1 MSEPNRV
8 LAMHF
13 ITQQD
18 RLKGGPDESLC
29 AGGYTAQVNGHKVD
43 LAGHKELAAHF
54 YAAFPDL
61 NHVIEDTV
69 ADAEHAAVRYVL
81 HGTHEA
87 DFMGIK
93 PTGKRITAEGISILM
108 ITDGKVTESR
118 GVVDMHGILQ
128 QLAT

>member
-29 AGGYTAQVNGHKVD
+29 AAGYTAQVNGRKVD
-43 LAGHKELAAHF
+43 LAGHRELATHF

-93 PTGKRITAEGISILM
+93 PTGKRIAAEGISILM
-108 ITDGKVTESR
+108 IKDGKVTESR

>member
-1 MSEPNRV
+1 
-8 LAMHF
+8 
-13 ITQQD
+13 
-18 RLKGGPDESLC
+18 
-29 AGGYTAQVNGHKVD
+29 
-43 LAGHKELAAHF
+43 
-54 YAAFPDL
+54 
-61 NHVIEDTV
+61 
-69 ADAEHAAVRYVL
+69 VRYVL